1 MRALLKSLDE
11 KVCFS
16 VEFRWRK
23 PKEEPIDG
31 TLQKNSVA
39 YFNSRFLNAILND
52 VPEKEIRWI
61 QTIVVVGKHLVNHI
75 RNFCHKKM
83 TIRTKMKTY

>member
-1 MRALLKSLDE
+1 MSALLKSLDE

-23 PKEEPIDG
+23 PKEEPTDG

-39 YFNSRFLNAILND
+39 NFNSRVLNAILND
-52 VPEKEIRWI
+52 VPEEEIRRI
-61 QTIVVVGKHLVNHI
+61 QTAVVVGKHLVNHI
-75 RNFCHKKM
+75 RNFCH
-83 TIRTKMKTY
+83 